1 VSASIDPEAG
11 PLTALE
17 AMSVGVP
24 FVATDHGGVTEVL
37 GDAGLLVPPGDA
49 DALAA
54 AITRLIDDEQLRQR
68 CHRAGPSAI
77 VARHLTAADQ
87 RAALLAI
94 LDELVPITNR

>member
-1 VSASIDPEAG
+1 MSASIDPEAG

-37 GDAGLLVPPGDA
+37 GEAGLLVPPGDA

-54 AITRLIDDEQLRQR
+54 AITRLLDDAALRAR
-68 CHRAGPSAI
+68 CHAAGPPAI
-77 VARHLTAADQ
+77 VAQHLTASDQ
-87 RAALLAI
+87 RNAVLGI
-94 LDELVPITNR
+94 LDELLP